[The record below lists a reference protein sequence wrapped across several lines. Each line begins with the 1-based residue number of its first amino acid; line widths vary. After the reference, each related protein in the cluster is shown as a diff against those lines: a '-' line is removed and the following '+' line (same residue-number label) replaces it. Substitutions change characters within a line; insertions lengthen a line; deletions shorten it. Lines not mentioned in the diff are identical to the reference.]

1 VRIGHKR
8 RDRGSGSWH
17 GTEQRPDSRTPD
29 HRPEGRL
36 QFRERRA
43 HVAQAHLHTGR
54 DDLHVIDIQQEVR
67 HPEQAHRKGHEFQ
80 AVTQIRNTER
90 HADLATVDIGADR
103 ATEQSEQCHRHAL
116 QRRSP

>member
-1 VRIGHKR
+1 MTDPVVAERLP
-8 RDRGSGSWH
+8 RG
-17 GTEQRPDSRTPD
+17 
-29 HRPEGRL
+29 
-36 QFRERRA
+36 
-43 HVAQAHLHTGR
+43 
-54 DDLHVIDIQQEVR
+54 DD
-67 HPEQAHRKGHEFQ
+67 ANFQ